1 MSHFIPT
8 TTNVTAPQTAKLVFD
23 NIIRLHG
30 LPSVIISDRDTRFT
44 SNFWKSEW
52 EVERILKKRKIGKGC
67 QYLVTW
73 KDFPAYEATWEPA
86 RNLKGSAEELIR
98 EFDQSQQ

>member
-1 MSHFIPT
+1 MRVHNVFHVSLLKEYITDELFI
-8 TTNVTAPQTAKLVFD
+8 
-23 NIIRLHG
+23 
-30 LPSVIISDRDTRFT
+30 DRNDSRPDPEY
-44 SNFWKSEW
+44 NEAGEAEW

-67 QYLVTW
+67 QYLVKW